1 MIVSMK
7 LHHKLTRSVCILVP
21 VFALLG
27 ACGSETAEERA
38 DATTD
43 ESFAQ
48 DCGACHSVA
57 NNAPSIEDLRALSSE
72 ELRAGIMSHPSA
84 GDIPDRLTAAR
95 IDGLIQYLD

>member
-7 LHHKLTRSVCILVP
+7 LHHKLIRSVCILVP

-27 ACGSETAEERA
+27 ACGSETAEEQA
-38 DATTD
+38 DAIFT
-43 ESFAQ
+43 Q

-72 ELRAGIMSHPSA
+72 ELRAGIMGHTTA
-84 GDIPDRLTAAR
+84 GDIPERLTAAR
-95 IDGLIQYLD
+95 IDDLIQYLD

>member
-1 MIVSMK
+1 MK

-21 VFALLG
+21 VLALLG
-27 ACGSETAEERA
+27 ACGSETAEEQA

-72 ELRAGIMSHPSA
+72 ELRAAIMGHPTA

-95 IDGLIQYLD
+95 IDSLIQYLD